1 MSVGCGRAEMEIHSS
16 DLHVCIDINKRAL
29 FCAKFAVSYLF
40 RKKGNVI
47 IQHYN
52 INEGLSH
59 ILKKIRERLPS
70 IELIVLFQ
78 HPNPSAN
85 SIV

>member
-1 MSVGCGRAEMEIHSS
+1 VGCGREEMEIHSS

-29 FCAKFAVSYLF
+29 FCAKFAMSYLF

-52 INEGLSH
+52 IKEGLSH
-59 ILKKIRERLPS
+59 ILKKNQRNAAFHQIDCAVPTS
-70 IELIVLFQ
+70 
-78 HPNPSAN
+78 
-85 SIV
+85 

>member
-1 MSVGCGRAEMEIHSS
+1 VGCGRAEIEMHSS
-16 DLHVCIDINKRAL
+16 DFHVCIDINKCAL
-29 FCAKFAVSYLF
+29 FCAKFAVSYLCM
-40 RKKGNVI
+40 KKGNVI

-52 INEGLSH
+52 INKGLSH

-70 IELIVLFQ
+70 IELILLFQ
-78 HPNPSAN
+78 HSNPSAN